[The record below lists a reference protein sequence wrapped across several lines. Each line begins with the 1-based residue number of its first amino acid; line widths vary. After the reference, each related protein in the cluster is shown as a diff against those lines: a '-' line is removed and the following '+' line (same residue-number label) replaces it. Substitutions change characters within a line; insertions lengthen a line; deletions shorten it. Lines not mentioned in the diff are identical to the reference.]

1 MSRSISKKWLPM
13 NLATSPRPCTP
24 TPHRNRNPPGFP
36 GSWPPLLRLL
46 TGLALLALLP
56 GFLGCTSTR
65 PPSPATTLERFE
77 FTRPQMGVPFR
88 IVLYSANETNAQ
100 AAAQAALDRVAA
112 LNQVLS
118 DYDPD
123 SELNLVCHNTAPGQ
137 PAPVSPDLW
146 LMLERSQNL
155 SRRSDGA
162 FDATIGPLVNLWRR
176 SRRRLELPPADL
188 LQEARARVGW
198 QHLQLDPRR
207 RTVTFLRPDMRLDF
221 GGIAKGYAADE
232 ALAVLRCHG
241 IPHALVAAA
250 GDVTA
255 GEPPPGQTGWRV
267 EIGAADHPQAPPPRV
282 VMLRNGSVSTSGDI
296 FQRLEIGGRRY
307 SHIVDPRTGIG
318 LTDHSLVTILARDG
332 TTADSLATAVS
343 VLGPQDGLKL
353 VEKTPGAAALIL
365 RAAGDA
371 GDRLETHES
380 RRLSQWISAD
390 Q

>member
-1 MSRSISKKWLPM
+1 MPVSKSVSNTRHPM
-13 NLATSPRPCTP
+13 
-24 TPHRNRNPPGFP
+24 
-36 GSWPPLLRLL
+36 PPLLRLL
-46 TGLALLALLP
+46 TGLTLLTFLP
-56 GFLGCTSTR
+56 GIVGCTSPR
-65 PPSPATTLERFE
+65 PAPPVTTLERFE
-77 FTRPQMGVPFR
+77 FNRPQMGVPFR
-88 IVLYSANETNAQ
+88 IVLHAATETNAQ
-100 AAAQAALDRVAA
+100 TAAQAAYDRVAA

-123 SELNLVCHNTAPGQ
+123 SELNLVCHNTPPGQ

-146 LMLERSQNL
+146 LMLERSQSL
-155 SRRSDGA
+155 ARHTDGA

-198 QHLQLDPRR
+198 QNLRLNPRR
-207 RTVTFLRPDMRLDF
+207 HTVTFLRPDMRLDF

-232 ALAVLRCHG
+232 ALAVLRSHG
-241 IPHALVAAA
+241 ISHALVAAA

-255 GEPPPGQTGWRV
+255 GEAPPGQPGWRV
-267 EIGAADHPQAPPPRV
+267 EIGAADHPQAPAPRV
-282 VMLRNGSVSTSGDI
+282 VWLRNGSVSTSGDI

-318 LTDHSLVTILARDG
+318 LTDHSLVTILAKDG

-343 VLGPQDGLKL
+343 VLGPEAGLKL
-353 VEKTPGAAALIL
+353 VQRTPGAAALIL
-365 RAAGDA
+365 RAA

>member
-1 MSRSISKKWLPM
+1 MTPLRRLLSGLALLTFLPGIVGC
-13 NLATSPRPCTP
+13 TSPRPTP
-24 TPHRNRNPPGFP
+24 
-36 GSWPPLLRLL
+36 
-46 TGLALLALLP
+46 
-56 GFLGCTSTR
+56 
-65 PPSPATTLERFE
+65 PATSLERFE

-88 IVLYSANETNAQ
+88 VVLYALTETNAQ
-100 AAAQAALDRVAA
+100 TAAQAAFERVAA

-123 SELNLVCHNTAPGQ
+123 SELNQVCHNTPPGQ
-137 PAPVSPDLW
+137 PASVSPDLW
-146 LMLERSQNL
+146 LMLDRSQNL
-155 SRRSDGA
+155 ARHTDGA

-232 ALAVLRCHG
+232 ALSVLRNFG

-255 GEPPPGQTGWRV
+255 GEGPPGQPGWRV
-267 EIGAADHPQAPPPRV
+267 EVGAADHPQAPPPRV
-282 VMLRNGSVSTSGDI
+282 VWLRNGSVSTSGDI

-318 LTDHSLVTILARDG
+318 LTDHSLVTILAKDG

-343 VLGPQDGLKL
+343 VLGPEAGLGR
-353 VEKTPGAAALIL
+353 VERTPGAAALIL
-365 RAAGDA
+365 RAAD
-371 GDRLETHES
+371 DRIETHES
-380 RRLSQWISAD
+380 RRLHQWIAD
-390 Q
+390 